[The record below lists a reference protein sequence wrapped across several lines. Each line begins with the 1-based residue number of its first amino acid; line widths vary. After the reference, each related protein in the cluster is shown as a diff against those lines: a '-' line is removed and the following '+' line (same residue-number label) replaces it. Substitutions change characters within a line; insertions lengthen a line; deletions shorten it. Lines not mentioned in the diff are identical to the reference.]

1 MEEQPNGDGERPPRP
16 RTIKELT
23 APDLTQV
30 PLCISFPALA
40 ENATFEL
47 KSGLIHQLPQFHG
60 LSTED
65 PNKHLNKFHVVCSSM
80 KPNGVTDEQLQL
92 RAFPFSL
99 KDVANDWLYYL
110 PTGSITTWNQMK
122 RAFLEKYF
130 PASLSSQLKKE
141 ISNVEQLD
149 GENLYEYWERF
160 KQLLAS
166 CPYHG
171 YTDHDLLL
179 NFCGGL
185 LEDDARMIK
194 AATQGGIEYMSVQEA
209 NELIE
214 RLVGSSR
221 NFGRRIKKTSG
232 TFSSRQGSNH
242 MEEKVDFITN
252 LVKELT
258 KGGGSTSHVK
268 FCGLLEDVVED
279 EIEVVV
285 EQGEA
290 SSPQQVRVH
299 EPLPEYEP
307 QAPFPSALNDTRIVD
322 KKTSSLYDIFRK
334 VEVNIPLLDLLSSVP
349 KHAKFFKELCTTK
362 RTNKAKS
369 MKKVRAS
376 EHVSAMFQKR
386 LPQKCSDPGMF
397 TIPCKIGDLD
407 CQHAMLDLGASI
419 NVLPNYLYESLK
431 LGPLKPTRT
440 VISLADRSNIYP
452 KGVVEDVLV
461 KVGGMLFPAD
471 FYVIE
476 MEPEK
481 GSIPILLGRPF
492 MRTSNTK
499 IDVSSGR
506 LTMEF
511 EGEKIEYSIHEAMKY
526 PSETS
531 SLCFLEIFEPIVQTV
546 YELCK
551 VDPLNV
557 VLTNGLVG
565 EDTGYALSCDV
576 QETIK
581 DLEKNPPMEE
591 WEEKEE
597 TRTRENSHQE
607 LPKEK
612 PVLSIVKP
620 PTVELKPLPSHLKY
634 AFLGNEETL
643 PVIISSK
650 LTKEQEEALIRV
662 LKQHKEAIGWTM
674 ADIKGISPT
683 LCMHRILLE
692 DEAKPVRQPQ
702 RRLNPP
708 MMDVVKKEVLKL
720 LHVGMIYP
728 ISDSQWVSPTQVVPK
743 KSVLTVVENDEA
755 QRNYTTTE
763 KEFLAVV
770 FALEKFRSYIL
781 GAKVIIFT
789 DHAALRHLVSKKE
802 SKPRLMRWVLL
813 LSEFD
818 VELKDKKGSTNTVAD
833 HLSRIIQEDS
843 LVPQSSIKETF
854 PDEALLALMSTE
866 PWYAHIVNYL
876 VLGKFPPGL
885 TRHQKDKIKSDSKYY
900 VWDDPYLWK
909 LCADQVI
916 RRVCADTEIMSI
928 LRFSHEYAC
937 GGHFGAKKTVRKVL
951 DSGFFWPTLFRDAH
965 AIVKTCDRCQRV
977 GNISKRGE
985 MPQTPMIYC
994 EIFDVWGIDFMGPF
1008 PASCGNVY
1016 ILLAVDYVSKWVEA
1030 KATKTDDAKVVGEFI
1045 KTNIFSRFGFPKAL
1059 ISDRGT
1065 HFCNKAIGALL
1076 KKYGVLHKV
1085 STAYHP
1091 QTNGQAEVSN
1101 REIKAILEKT
1111 VNPDRKDWSLR
1122 KLQLQELEEIRN
1134 DAYENAS
1141 IYKARTRAWHDNM
1154 ISRRVFQVGEKVLL
1168 FQNRLR
1174 LFSGKLRSRWMG
1186 PYEVVRVFPHGAIE
1200 IKCLKTGKVLKVNGQ
1215 RLKHYYEGIKVGEV
1229 ETLHLVDPIY
1239 SN

>member
-1 MEEQPNGDGERPPRP
+1 MAMQQS
-16 RTIKELT
+16 TKEFQTAVYQQNRLT
-23 APDLTQV
+23 DSRFVNLETQV
-30 PLCISFPALA
+30 GQIL
-40 ENATFEL
+40 T
-47 KSGLIHQLPQFHG
+47 
-60 LSTED
+60 T
-65 PNKHLNKFHVVCSSM
+65 LN
-80 KPNGVTDEQLQL
+80 
-92 RAFPFSL
+92 
-99 KDVANDWLYYL
+99 
-110 PTGSITTWNQMK
+110 
-122 RAFLEKYF
+122 
-130 PASLSSQLKKE
+130 SQ
-141 ISNVEQLD
+141 
-149 GENLYEYWERF
+149 
-160 KQLLAS
+160 
-166 CPYHG
+166 P
-171 YTDHDLLL
+171 
-179 NFCGGL
+179 
-185 LEDDARMIK
+185 
-194 AATQGGIEYMSVQEA
+194 TQGGSLPSHTIPPPNKEQAKAVSLRNGRELEEA
-209 NELIE
+209 PKAP
-214 RLVGSSR
+214 
-221 NFGRRIKKTSG
+221 KKTRPLPIVHEVG
-232 TFSSRQGSNH
+232 
-242 MEEKVDFITN
+242 
-252 LVKELT
+252 
-258 KGGGSTSHVK
+258 
-268 FCGLLEDVVED
+268 DVIED

-290 SSPQQVRVH
+290 STPQQMRVN

-334 VEVNIPLLDLLSSVP
+334 VEVNIPLLDLLS
-349 KHAKFFKELCTTK
+349 
-362 RTNKAKS
+362 
-369 MKKVRAS
+369 
-376 EHVSAMFQKR
+376 
-386 LPQKCSDPGMF
+386 
-397 TIPCKIGDLD
+397 
-407 CQHAMLDLGASI
+407 ASI

-440 VISLADRSNIYP
+440 VISLADRSNIYL

-461 KVGGMLFPAD
+461 KVGGMLFLTD

-481 GSIPILLGRPF
+481 GSTPILLGRRF

-511 EGEKIEYSIHEAMKY
+511 EGEKIDYSIHEAMKY

-565 EDTGYALSCDV
+565 EDTGYALSCDL

-581 DLEKNPPMEE
+581 DLEENPPMEE
-591 WEEKEE
+591 SEEKEE
-597 TRTRENSHQE
+597 IRKQE

-612 PVLSIVKP
+612 PVPSIVKP

-728 ISDSQWVSPTQVVPK
+728 ISDSQWVNPTQVVPK
-743 KSVLTVVENDEA
+743 KSGLTVVENHE
-755 QRNYTTTE
+755 
-763 KEFLAVV
+763 
-770 FALEKFRSYIL
+770 
-781 GAKVIIFT
+781 G
-789 DHAALRHLVSKKE
+789 
-802 SKPRLMRWVLL
+802 VL
-813 LSEFD
+813 
-818 VELKDKKGSTNTVAD
+818 T
-833 HLSRIIQEDS
+833 
-843 LVPQSSIKETF
+843 P
-854 PDEALLALMSTE
+854 
-866 PWYAHIVNYL
+866 
-876 VLGKFPPGL
+876 
-885 TRHQKDKIKSDSKYY
+885 TRVQNG
-900 VWDDPYLWK
+900 W
-909 LCADQVI
+909 
-916 RRVCADTEIMSI
+916 R
-928 LRFSHEYAC
+928 
-937 GGHFGAKKTVRKVL
+937 
-951 DSGFFWPTLFRDAH
+951 
-965 AIVKTCDRCQRV
+965 
-977 GNISKRGE
+977 GNI
-985 MPQTPMIYC
+985 
-994 EIFDVWGIDFMGPF
+994 
-1008 PASCGNVY
+1008 Y

-1030 KATKTDDAKVVGEFI
+1030 KATKTDDAKVVREFL

-1065 HFCNKAIGALL
+1065 YFCNKAIGALL
-1076 KKYGVLHKV
+1076 KKYGVIHKV

-1111 VNPDRKDWSLR
+1111 VNPDRKDWSSRLDDALWAYRTAYKTPIGMSPYRLLFGKPCHLPVEIEHRAYWAVKSFNLQLDEAGLHR
-1122 KLQLQELEEIRN
+1122 KLQLHELEEIRN
-1134 DAYENAS
+1134 EAYENAF
-1141 IYKARTRAWHDNM
+1141 IYKAKTKAWHDNM
-1154 ISRRVFQVGEKVLL
+1154 ISRRAFQIGEKVLL

-1174 LFSGKLRSRWMG
+1174 LFSRKLRSRWMG
-1186 PYEVVRVFPHGAIE
+1186 PYEVVKIFQHGAIE

-1215 RLKHYYEGIKVGEV
+1215 RLKHYHEGIEVGEV

>member
-1 MEEQPNGDGERPPRP
+1 MAMQQQTKEFQTAVYQQNRLTDSRFVNLETQVGQILTTLNSQPNQGGSLPSHTIPP
-16 RTIKELT
+16 
-23 APDLTQV
+23 
-30 PLCISFPALA
+30 
-40 ENATFEL
+40 
-47 KSGLIHQLPQFHG
+47 
-60 LSTED
+60 
-65 PNKHLNKFHVVCSSM
+65 PNKEQAKAVSLR
-80 KPNGVTDEQLQL
+80 NGRE
-92 RAFPFSL
+92 
-99 KDVANDWLYYL
+99 
-110 PTGSITTWNQMK
+110 
-122 RAFLEKYF
+122 LEEA
-130 PASLSSQLKKE
+130 P
-141 ISNVEQLD
+141 
-149 GENLYEYWERF
+149 
-160 KQLLAS
+160 
-166 CPYHG
+166 
-171 YTDHDLLL
+171 
-179 NFCGGL
+179 
-185 LEDDARMIK
+185 K
-194 AATQGGIEYMSVQEA
+194 AP
-209 NELIE
+209 
-214 RLVGSSR
+214 
-221 NFGRRIKKTSG
+221 KKT
-232 TFSSRQGSNH
+232 RPLPIVH
-242 MEEKVDFITN
+242 EV
-252 LVKELT
+252 
-258 KGGGSTSHVK
+258 
-268 FCGLLEDVVED
+268 EDVIED

-307 QAPFPSALNDTRIVD
+307 QAPFPSALNDTRIID

-349 KHAKFFKELCTTK
+349 KHAKFLKELCTTK
-362 RTNKAKS
+362 RSNKAKS
-369 MKKVRAS
+369 MKKVRAN
-376 EHVSAMFQKR
+376 
-386 LPQKCSDPGMF
+386 
-397 TIPCKIGDLD
+397 
-407 CQHAMLDLGASI
+407 LGASI
-419 NVLPNYLYESLK
+419 NVLPHYLYESLK

-452 KGVVEDVLV
+452 KGVAEDVLV
-461 KVGGMLFPAD
+461 KVGEMFFPAD

-481 GSIPILLGRPF
+481 GSTPILLGRPF

-499 IDVSSGR
+499 IDVSSGH

-557 VLTNGLVG
+557 ALTNGL
-565 EDTGYALSCDV
+565 
-576 QETIK
+576 ETIK
-581 DLEKNPPMEE
+581 DLEENPPMEE

-597 TRTRENSHQE
+597 IRKTAQNSHRASFGDEKLAPCEFGPVQELFFLSSKLLEE

-612 PVLSIVKP
+612 LVPSIVKP

-674 ADIKGISPT
+674 ADIKGISPN
-683 LCMHRILLE
+683 LCMHQILLE

-743 KSVLTVVENDEA
+743 KFGLTVVENHEVLGQRVGRAPHVIQYASTMMNEA

-781 GAKVIIFT
+781 GDKVIIFT

-802 SKPRLMRWVLL
+802 SKPHLMRWVLL

-885 TRHQKDKIKSDSKYY
+885 TRHQRDKIKSDSKYY

-909 LCADQVI
+909 FCADQVI
-916 RRVCADTEIMSI
+916 RRCVPDTEIMSI

-937 GGHFGAKKTVRKVL
+937 GGHFGAKKTARKVL
-951 DSGFFWPTLFRDAH
+951 ESGFFWPTLFRDAH
-965 AIVKTCDRCQRV
+965 AMVKTCDRCQRV

-994 EIFDVWGIDFMGPF
+994 EIFNVWGIDFMGPF

-1045 KTNIFSRFGFPKAL
+1045 KTNIFSRFGLPKAL

-1186 PYEVVRVFPHGAIE
+1186 PYEVVKVFQHGAIE
-1200 IKCLKTGKVLKVNGQ
+1200 IKCLKSGKVLKVNGQ
-1215 RLKHYYEGIKVGEV
+1215 RLKHYHEGIEVGEV
-1229 ETLHLVDPIY
+1229 KTLHLVDPIY

>member
-1 MEEQPNGDGERPPRP
+1 
-16 RTIKELT
+16 
-23 APDLTQV
+23 
-30 PLCISFPALA
+30 
-40 ENATFEL
+40 
-47 KSGLIHQLPQFHG
+47 
-60 LSTED
+60 
-65 PNKHLNKFHVVCSSM
+65 
-80 KPNGVTDEQLQL
+80 
-92 RAFPFSL
+92 
-99 KDVANDWLYYL
+99 
-110 PTGSITTWNQMK
+110 
-122 RAFLEKYF
+122 
-130 PASLSSQLKKE
+130 
-141 ISNVEQLD
+141 
-149 GENLYEYWERF
+149 
-160 KQLLAS
+160 
-166 CPYHG
+166 
-171 YTDHDLLL
+171 
-179 NFCGGL
+179 
-185 LEDDARMIK
+185 
-194 AATQGGIEYMSVQEA
+194 
-209 NELIE
+209 
-214 RLVGSSR
+214 
-221 NFGRRIKKTSG
+221 
-232 TFSSRQGSNH
+232 
-242 MEEKVDFITN
+242 
-252 LVKELT
+252 
-258 KGGGSTSHVK
+258 
-268 FCGLLEDVVED
+268 
-279 EIEVVV
+279 
-285 EQGEA
+285 
-290 SSPQQVRVH
+290 
-299 EPLPEYEP
+299 
-307 QAPFPSALNDTRIVD
+307 
-322 KKTSSLYDIFRK
+322 
-334 VEVNIPLLDLLSSVP
+334 
-349 KHAKFFKELCTTK
+349 
-362 RTNKAKS
+362 
-369 MKKVRAS
+369 
-376 EHVSAMFQKR
+376 MFQKR

-461 KVGGMLFPAD
+461 KVGECFSPAD

-481 GSIPILLGRPF
+481 GSTPILLGRPF

-565 EDTGYALSCDV
+565 EDMGYALSCDV

-581 DLEKNPPMEE
+581 DLEENPPMEE

-597 TRTRENSHQE
+597 NQDYGAENSHQE

-612 PVLSIVKP
+612 PVPSIVKP
-620 PTVELKPLPSHLKY
+620 PIVELKPLPSHLKY

-650 LTKEQEEALIRV
+650 LTKGQEEALIRV

-743 KSVLTVVENDEA
+743 KSGLTVVENDEGHAGFYRRFIKDFSKIAAPLCKLLQKDCEFVMSEECKGAFDMLKEKLISAPIIQPPNWNEPFEIMSDASNYALGAVLGQRVGRAPHVIQYASTMMNEA

-789 DHAALRHLVSKKE
+789 NHAALRHLVSKKE

-854 PDEALLALMSTE
+854 RMKP
-866 PWYAHIVNYL
+866 
-876 VLGKFPPGL
+876 
-885 TRHQKDKIKSDSKYY
+885 
-900 VWDDPYLWK
+900 
-909 LCADQVI
+909 
-916 RRVCADTEIMSI
+916 
-928 LRFSHEYAC
+928 
-937 GGHFGAKKTVRKVL
+937 
-951 DSGFFWPTLFRDAH
+951 
-965 AIVKTCDRCQRV
+965 
-977 GNISKRGE
+977 
-985 MPQTPMIYC
+985 
-994 EIFDVWGIDFMGPF
+994 
-1008 PASCGNVY
+1008 
-1016 ILLAVDYVSKWVEA
+1016 
-1030 KATKTDDAKVVGEFI
+1030 
-1045 KTNIFSRFGFPKAL
+1045 
-1059 ISDRGT
+1059 
-1065 HFCNKAIGALL
+1065 
-1076 KKYGVLHKV
+1076 
-1085 STAYHP
+1085 
-1091 QTNGQAEVSN
+1091 
-1101 REIKAILEKT
+1101 
-1111 VNPDRKDWSLR
+1111 SL
-1122 KLQLQELEEIRN
+1122 
-1134 DAYENAS
+1134 
-1141 IYKARTRAWHDNM
+1141 
-1154 ISRRVFQVGEKVLL
+1154 
-1168 FQNRLR
+1168 
-1174 LFSGKLRSRWMG
+1174 
-1186 PYEVVRVFPHGAIE
+1186 P
-1200 IKCLKTGKVLKVNGQ
+1200 
-1215 RLKHYYEGIKVGEV
+1215 
-1229 ETLHLVDPIY
+1229 
-1239 SN
+1239 

>member
-1 MEEQPNGDGERPPRP
+1 
-16 RTIKELT
+16 
-23 APDLTQV
+23 
-30 PLCISFPALA
+30 
-40 ENATFEL
+40 
-47 KSGLIHQLPQFHG
+47 
-60 LSTED
+60 
-65 PNKHLNKFHVVCSSM
+65 
-80 KPNGVTDEQLQL
+80 
-92 RAFPFSL
+92 
-99 KDVANDWLYYL
+99 
-110 PTGSITTWNQMK
+110 
-122 RAFLEKYF
+122 
-130 PASLSSQLKKE
+130 
-141 ISNVEQLD
+141 
-149 GENLYEYWERF
+149 
-160 KQLLAS
+160 
-166 CPYHG
+166 
-171 YTDHDLLL
+171 
-179 NFCGGL
+179 
-185 LEDDARMIK
+185 MIK

-221 NFGRRIKKTSG
+221 NFGRRIKKSSG
-232 TFSSRQGSNH
+232 TFSSKQSSNH
-242 MEEKVDFITN
+242 MEEKVDFLTN

-258 KGGGSTSHVK
+258 KGGGSASHVK
-268 FCGLLEDVVED
+268 FCGL
-279 EIEVVV
+279 
-285 EQGEA
+285 
-290 SSPQQVRVH
+290 
-299 EPLPEYEP
+299 
-307 QAPFPSALNDTRIVD
+307 
-322 KKTSSLYDIFRK
+322 
-334 VEVNIPLLDLLSSVP
+334 
-349 KHAKFFKELCTTK
+349 C
-362 RTNKAKS
+362 
-369 MKKVRAS
+369 
-376 EHVSAMFQKR
+376 
-386 LPQKCSDPGMF
+386 
-397 TIPCKIGDLD
+397 
-407 CQHAMLDLGASI
+407 ASI

-461 KVGGMLFPAD
+461 KVGEMLFPAD

-481 GSIPILLGRPF
+481 GSTPILLGRPF

-551 VDPLNV
+551 FDALNV

-565 EDTGYALSCDV
+565 EDTGYGLSCDL

-581 DLEKNPPMEE
+581 DLEENPPMEE

-597 TRTRENSHQE
+597 IRKAAANSHRASFSAPKLAPCELPPVQEIFFLSSKLLEE

-612 PVLSIVKP
+612 PVPSIVKP

-634 AFLGNEETL
+634 PFLGNEETL

-683 LCMHRILLE
+683 LCMHLILLE

-720 LHVGMIYP
+720 LHIGMIYP
-728 ISDSQWVSPTQVVPK
+728 ISDSQWVSPTQVIPK
-743 KSVLTVVENDEA
+743 KSGLTVVENHEA

-770 FALEKFRSYIL
+770 FALEKYRSYIL

-876 VLGKFPPGL
+876 VLDKFPPGL
-885 TRHQKDKIKSDSKYY
+885 TRHQRDKIKSDSKYY

-909 LCADQVI
+909 FCADQVI
-916 RRVCADTEIMSI
+916 RRCVPDTEIMSI
-928 LRFSHEYAC
+928 FRFSH
-937 GGHFGAKKTVRKVL
+937 
-951 DSGFFWPTLFRDAH
+951 
-965 AIVKTCDRCQRV
+965 
-977 GNISKRGE
+977 
-985 MPQTPMIYC
+985 
-994 EIFDVWGIDFMGPF
+994 
-1008 PASCGNVY
+1008 
-1016 ILLAVDYVSKWVEA
+1016 
-1030 KATKTDDAKVVGEFI
+1030 
-1045 KTNIFSRFGFPKAL
+1045 
-1059 ISDRGT
+1059 
-1065 HFCNKAIGALL
+1065 
-1076 KKYGVLHKV
+1076 
-1085 STAYHP
+1085 
-1091 QTNGQAEVSN
+1091 
-1101 REIKAILEKT
+1101 
-1111 VNPDRKDWSLR
+1111 
-1122 KLQLQELEEIRN
+1122 
-1134 DAYENAS
+1134 
-1141 IYKARTRAWHDNM
+1141 
-1154 ISRRVFQVGEKVLL
+1154 
-1168 FQNRLR
+1168 
-1174 LFSGKLRSRWMG
+1174 
-1186 PYEVVRVFPHGAIE
+1186 
-1200 IKCLKTGKVLKVNGQ
+1200 
-1215 RLKHYYEGIKVGEV
+1215 
-1229 ETLHLVDPIY
+1229 
-1239 SN
+1239 

>member
-1 MEEQPNGDGERPPRP
+1 
-16 RTIKELT
+16 
-23 APDLTQV
+23 
-30 PLCISFPALA
+30 
-40 ENATFEL
+40 
-47 KSGLIHQLPQFHG
+47 
-60 LSTED
+60 
-65 PNKHLNKFHVVCSSM
+65 
-80 KPNGVTDEQLQL
+80 
-92 RAFPFSL
+92 
-99 KDVANDWLYYL
+99 
-110 PTGSITTWNQMK
+110 
-122 RAFLEKYF
+122 
-130 PASLSSQLKKE
+130 
-141 ISNVEQLD
+141 
-149 GENLYEYWERF
+149 
-160 KQLLAS
+160 
-166 CPYHG
+166 
-171 YTDHDLLL
+171 
-179 NFCGGL
+179 
-185 LEDDARMIK
+185 
-194 AATQGGIEYMSVQEA
+194 MSVQEA

-232 TFSSRQGSNH
+232 TFSSRQSSNH
-242 MEEKVDFITN
+242 MEEKVDFLTN

-268 FCGLLEDVVED
+268 FCGLCNDPTHPTDGCPSLQTEEA
-279 EIEVVV
+279 IEAVKAI
-285 EQGEA
+285 G
-290 SSPQQVRVH
+290 
-299 EPLPEYEP
+299 
-307 QAPFPSALNDTRIVD
+307 
-322 KKTSSLYDIFRK
+322 FRK
-334 VEVNIPLLDLLSSVP
+334 
-349 KHAKFFKELCTTK
+349 F
-362 RTNKAKS
+362 
-369 MKKVRAS
+369 
-376 EHVSAMFQKR
+376 
-386 LPQKCSDPGMF
+386 DPYSN
-397 TIPCKIGDLD
+397 TYNE
-407 CQHAMLDLGASI
+407 GASI

-461 KVGGMLFPAD
+461 KVGEMIFLAD

-481 GSIPILLGRPF
+481 GSTPILLGRPF

-551 VDPLNV
+551 VDALNV

-565 EDTGYALSCDV
+565 KDMGHALSCDL

-581 DLEKNPPMEE
+581 DLEENPPMEE

-597 TRTRENSHQE
+597 IRKTAGNSHRASSE
-607 LPKEK
+607 LPKDK
-612 PVLSIVKP
+612 PVPSIVKP
-620 PTVELKPLPSHLKY
+620 PIVELKPLPSHLKY

-702 RRLNPP
+702 RRFNPP
-708 MMDVVKKEVLKL
+708 MMDVVNKEVLKL
-720 LHVGMIYP
+720 LHVGMLYP
-728 ISDSQWVSPTQVVPK
+728 ICDSQWVSPTQVVPK
-743 KSVLTVVENDEA
+743 KSGLTVVENHEGLLTPTRVENGWRLKGII
-755 QRNYTTTE
+755 QLPRKNFLRWCLPWRNSDLI
-763 KEFLAVV
+763 FL
-770 FALEKFRSYIL
+770 EPRSSSSRIMP
-781 GAKVIIFT
+781 
-789 DHAALRHLVSKKE
+789 HHLVSKKE

-885 TRHQKDKIKSDSKYY
+885 TRHQRDKIKSDSKYY

-909 LCADQVI
+909 FCADQVI
-916 RRVCADTEIMSI
+916 RRCVPDTEIMSI

-937 GGHFGAKKTVRKVL
+937 GGHFGAKKTARKVL
-951 DSGFFWPTLFRDAH
+951 ESGFFWPTLFRDAH
-965 AIVKTCDRCQRV
+965 AMVKTCDRCQRV
-977 GNISKRGE
+977 SNISKRGE

-1076 KKYGVLHKV
+1076 KKYGVLHKG

-1111 VNPDRKDWSLR
+1111 RDFIGNFNYKSWKKP
-1122 KLQLQELEEIRN
+1122 N

-1186 PYEVVRVFPHGAIE
+1186 PYEVVKVFQHGAIE
-1200 IKCLKTGKVLKVNGQ
+1200 IKCLKSGKVLKVNGQ
-1215 RLKHYYEGIKVGEV
+1215 RLKHYHEGIEVGEV
-1229 ETLHLVDPIY
+1229 ETLHLVVPIY

>member
-1 MEEQPNGDGERPPRP
+1 MAMQQNTKEFQTAVLQQNRLTDSRFVNLETQVGQILTTLNSQPN
-16 RTIKELT
+16 
-23 APDLTQV
+23 
-30 PLCISFPALA
+30 
-40 ENATFEL
+40 
-47 KSGLIHQLPQFHG
+47 
-60 LSTED
+60 
-65 PNKHLNKFHVVCSSM
+65 
-80 KPNGVTDEQLQL
+80 
-92 RAFPFSL
+92 
-99 KDVANDWLYYL
+99 
-110 PTGSITTWNQMK
+110 
-122 RAFLEKYF
+122 
-130 PASLSSQLKKE
+130 
-141 ISNVEQLD
+141 
-149 GENLYEYWERF
+149 
-160 KQLLAS
+160 
-166 CPYHG
+166 
-171 YTDHDLLL
+171 
-179 NFCGGL
+179 
-185 LEDDARMIK
+185 
-194 AATQGGIEYMSVQEA
+194 QGGSLPSHTIPPPTKEQAKAVSLRNGRELVEA
-209 NELIE
+209 PKAP
-214 RLVGSSR
+214 
-221 NFGRRIKKTSG
+221 KKTRPLSIV
-232 TFSSRQGSNH
+232 H
-242 MEEKVDFITN
+242 EV
-252 LVKELT
+252 
-258 KGGGSTSHVK
+258 
-268 FCGLLEDVVED
+268 EDVVED

-290 SSPQQVRVH
+290 STPQQVRIH

-307 QAPFPSALNDTRIVD
+307 QAPFPSALNDTRIID
-322 KKTSSLYDIFRK
+322 KKISSLYDIFRK
-334 VEVNIPLLDLLSSVP
+334 VEVHL
-349 KHAKFFKELCTTK
+349 
-362 RTNKAKS
+362 
-369 MKKVRAS
+369 
-376 EHVSAMFQKR
+376 
-386 LPQKCSDPGMF
+386 
-397 TIPCKIGDLD
+397 
-407 CQHAMLDLGASI
+407 
-419 NVLPNYLYESLK
+419 LPNYLYESLK

-461 KVGGMLFPAD
+461 KVGEMLFPAD

-481 GSIPILLGRPF
+481 GSTPILLGRPF

-511 EGEKIEYSIHEAMKY
+511 EGDKIEYSIHEAMKY
-526 PSETS
+526 PSKTS

-551 VDPLNV
+551 VDALNV

-565 EDTGYALSCDV
+565 EDTGYALSCDL
-576 QETIK
+576 QETIN
-581 DLEKNPPMEE
+581 DLEENPPMEE

-597 TRTRENSHQE
+597 IRKAAENSHQQ

-612 PVLSIVKP
+612 PVPSIVKP
-620 PTVELKPLPSHLKY
+620 PIVELKPLPSHLKY
-634 AFLGNEETL
+634 AFLESEETL

-683 LCMHRILLE
+683 LCMHRIFLE
-692 DEAKPVRQPQ
+692 DEANPVRQPQ

-728 ISDSQWVSPTQVVPK
+728 ISNSQWVSPTQVVPK
-743 KSVLTVVENDEA
+743 KSGLKVVENHE
-755 QRNYTTTE
+755 
-763 KEFLAVV
+763 
-770 FALEKFRSYIL
+770 
-781 GAKVIIFT
+781 
-789 DHAALRHLVSKKE
+789 
-802 SKPRLMRWVLL
+802 
-813 LSEFD
+813 
-818 VELKDKKGSTNTVAD
+818 DKKGSTNTVAD

-876 VLGKFPPGL
+876 VLEKFPPGL
-885 TRHQKDKIKSDSKYY
+885 TRHQRDKIKSDSKYY

-909 LCADQVI
+909 FCADQVI
-916 RRVCADTEIMSI
+916 RRCVPDTEIVSI
-928 LRFSHEYAC
+928 LRFIHEYAC
-937 GGHFGAKKTVRKVL
+937 GGHFGAKKTSRKVL
-951 DSGFFWPTLFRDAH
+951 ESGFFWPTLFRDAH
-965 AIVKTCDRCQRV
+965 AIVKTCDRCQRLD
-977 GNISKRGE
+977 NISRKGE
-985 MPQTPMIYC
+985 MPQTPMLYC

-1008 PASCGNVY
+1008 PASYGNIY

-1030 KATKTDDAKVVGEFI
+1030 KATKTDDAKVVGEFL

-1076 KKYGVLHKV
+1076 KKYGVIHKV

-1111 VNPDRKDWSLR
+1111 VNPDRKDWSSRLDDALWAYRTAYKAPIGMSPYRLLFGNPCHLPVEIEHRAYWAVKSFNLQMDEAGLHR
-1122 KLQLQELEEIRN
+1122 KLQLHELEEIRN
-1134 DAYENAS
+1134 EAYENAS

-1154 ISRRVFQVGEKVLL
+1154 ISRRVFQLGEKVLL

-1186 PYEVVRVFPHGAIE
+1186 PYEVVKVFQHGAIE
-1200 IKCLKTGKVLKVNGQ
+1200 IKCLKTGKVLKVNGH
-1215 RLKHYYEGIKVGEV
+1215 RLKHYYEGIEAGEV
-1229 ETLHLVDPIY
+1229 ETLHLIDPIY
-1239 SN
+1239 EA

>member
-1 MEEQPNGDGERPPRP
+1 MAMQQQTKEFQTAVYQQNRLTDSRFVNLETQVGQILTTLNSQPNQGGSLPSHTIPP
-16 RTIKELT
+16 
-23 APDLTQV
+23 
-30 PLCISFPALA
+30 
-40 ENATFEL
+40 
-47 KSGLIHQLPQFHG
+47 
-60 LSTED
+60 
-65 PNKHLNKFHVVCSSM
+65 PNKEQAKAVSLR
-80 KPNGVTDEQLQL
+80 NGRE
-92 RAFPFSL
+92 
-99 KDVANDWLYYL
+99 
-110 PTGSITTWNQMK
+110 
-122 RAFLEKYF
+122 LEEA
-130 PASLSSQLKKE
+130 P
-141 ISNVEQLD
+141 
-149 GENLYEYWERF
+149 
-160 KQLLAS
+160 
-166 CPYHG
+166 
-171 YTDHDLLL
+171 
-179 NFCGGL
+179 
-185 LEDDARMIK
+185 K
-194 AATQGGIEYMSVQEA
+194 AP
-209 NELIE
+209 
-214 RLVGSSR
+214 
-221 NFGRRIKKTSG
+221 KKT
-232 TFSSRQGSNH
+232 RPLPIVH
-242 MEEKVDFITN
+242 EV
-252 LVKELT
+252 
-258 KGGGSTSHVK
+258 
-268 FCGLLEDVVED
+268 EDVIED

-307 QAPFPSALNDTRIVD
+307 QAPFPSALNNTRIID

-349 KHAKFFKELCTTK
+349 KHAKFLKESCTTK
-362 RTNKAKS
+362 RSNKAKS

-376 EHVSAMFQKR
+376 EHVSAIFQKR

-397 TIPCKIGDLD
+397 TIPCKIGDFQ

-419 NVLPNYLYESLK
+419 NVLPHYLYESLK

-461 KVGGMLFPAD
+461 KVGEMFFPAD

-481 GSIPILLGRPF
+481 GSTPILLGRPF

-511 EGEKIEYSIHEAMKY
+511 EGEKIEYSIYEAMKY
-526 PSETS
+526 PSKTS

-551 VDPLNV
+551 VDALNV

-565 EDTGYALSCDV
+565 ENSGYDLSGDL

-581 DLEKNPPMEE
+581 DLEENPLMEE

-597 TRTRENSHQE
+597 IRKAAENSHGASFPAPFFAPCEKAPVQELFFLSSKLLEE

-612 PVLSIVKP
+612 PVPSIVKP

-650 LTKEQEEALIRV
+650 LTKDQEEALIRV

-743 KSVLTVVENDEA
+743 KSGLTVVENHEA

-781 GAKVIIFT
+781 GANVIIFT

-885 TRHQKDKIKSDSKYY
+885 TRHQRDKIKSDSKYY

-909 LCADQVI
+909 FCADQVI
-916 RRVCADTEIMSI
+916 RRFVPDTEIMSI

-937 GGHFGAKKTVRKVL
+937 GGHFGAKKTARKVL
-951 DSGFFWPTLFRDAH
+951 ESGFFWPTLFRDAH
-965 AIVKTCDRCQRV
+965 AMVKTCDRCQRV

-1008 PASCGNVY
+1008 SASCGNVY

-1030 KATKTDDAKVVGEFI
+1030 KATTTDDAKVVGEFI

-1186 PYEVVRVFPHGAIE
+1186 PYEVVRVFPYGAIE
-1200 IKCLKTGKVLKVNGQ
+1200 IKCLKSGKVLKVNGQ
-1215 RLKHYYEGIKVGEV
+1215 RLKHYHEGIEVGEV